1 MSRGGYD
8 WLRAKL
14 EAEQRQAR
22 MLEEESEG
30 SVVSNPAP
38 TIQRHIQ
45 WCEGRK
51 KRSGKY
57 VNEKVEEVAKRI
69 VSSIFIYTDLVTL
82 CSD

>member
-8 WLRAKL
+8 WLRTRL

-22 MLEEESEG
+22 MLKEESEG
-30 SVVSNPAP
+30 SVVSNPVP

-45 WCEGRK
+45 WCEVQK

-57 VNEKVEEVAKRI
+57 VNDKVEAAAKRI

>member
-1 MSRGGYD
+1 M
-8 WLRAKL
+8 
-14 EAEQRQAR
+14 EAEQRRAR

-30 SVVSNPAP
+30 SVVSNPEP
-38 TIQRHIQ
+38 TIKRHIQ

-51 KRSGKY
+51 KKSGKY